1 MMFEFLTMLT
11 IHVILGV
18 CLQRT
23 NIRYFI
29 VGPPRKE
36 VVFIQY
42 GKQLT
47 FDVPPNLNY
56 VRTQRARVGLYQF
69 YQQISTI
76 EFHNN
81 ALICFTQKYMPL

>member
-23 NIRYFI
+23 EYSLLYRRTAQKRNM
-29 VGPPRKE
+29 
-36 VVFIQY
+36 FIQY

-56 VRTQRARVGLYQF
+56 VRTQRAHVGLYQF

-81 ALICFTQKYMPL
+81 ALICFTQKYMPH